1 MLLIIVNKKMINYQ
15 DIKHL
20 HMEFS
25 SLCNAR
31 CPLCPRNLYGYP
43 YNRGYEETSLS
54 LELIKKSLSPQF
66 IKQLHM
72 ILINGNFGDFT
83 SNLESLDIIKY
94 FKQHNPSLFVQI
106 STNGSARNV
115 EFWSELGK
123 IKNINIEFCLD
134 GLEDTHH
141 LYRQDTDFNKI
152 IENAQTFMSTGGIA
166 IWKMI
171 RFEHNKHQIEDA
183 KQRSIECGFR
193 GFNLQDHGRNS
204 GPVFDR
210 KGNLVRV
217 MGDWKAHTSLSEILE
232 FHANTENT
240 FTYPPYDPNRK
251 LSCFTKKE
259 RSIYIAADGRVYPCC
274 YMGFNPETYK
284 KGFHGF
290 VNAQI
295 APLLEKNDLHHYP
308 LEDAIKWFSKV
319 ESSWTKTSMADGR
332 IIQCDITCGK
342 LKST

>member
-1 MLLIIVNKKMINYQ
+1 MIGYEE
-15 DIKHL
+15 IKHL

-31 CPLCPRNLYGYP
+31 CPRCPRNVFGYP
-43 YNRGYEETSLS
+43 YNSGYEETSLS
-54 LELIKKSLSPQF
+54 LELIQKSFSSQF
-66 IKQLHM
+66 IRQLNM

-83 SNLESLDIIKY
+83 ANLESIEIIKY
-94 FKQHNPSLFVQI
+94 FKQHNPHLFIQI
-106 STNGSARNV
+106 STNGSARNS
-115 EFWSELGK
+115 EFWTELGK
-123 IKNINIEFCLD
+123 IKNIKTEFCLD

-152 IENAQTFMSTGGIA
+152 IQNAQAYMNVGGFA

-171 RFEHNKHQIEDA
+171 LFDHNKHQIEEA
-183 KQRSIECGFR
+183 KKRSKEY
-193 GFNLQDHGRNS
+193 GFNHFQLEDHGRNN

-210 KGNLVRV
+210 KGNLTHV
-217 MGDWKAHTSLSEILE
+217 MGNWNGFTDIENILK
-232 FHANTENT
+232 FQN
-240 FTYPPYDPNRK
+240 DPTKKYQYQEYHPDRK
-251 LSCFTKKE
+251 LSCFTKEVK
-259 RSIYIAADGRVYPCC
+259 SIYIAANGKVYPCC

-308 LEDAIKWFSKV
+308 LEDAIKWFSKI
-319 ESSWTKTSMADGR
+319 ESSWTKTSMEDGR

-342 LKST
+342 LETV